1 LTALAKHGASFQQF
15 NRDKR
20 VIRNLQS
27 MAIIGAFFLTVPVAA
42 QNSSNEIEGANKG
55 MSWEAGRNPAW
66 ELAQAQ
72 RLVTMLAALKP
83 QRAGVVDAYVI
94 VIGLDADPVFGREAV
109 ETAKVLAR
117 RYDAVGRTILLSAGS
132 PTLPNGSPAHLSA
145 ALAAVAGK
153 MNLKEDALILYTTS
167 HGAPGI
173 GLAYRDGTSG
183 YGMIAPQR
191 LAGLLTDLRVERRL
205 VMVSACYSGQFV
217 TALATPAS
225 AIVTAADDDRTSF
238 GCAPGND
245 WTFFGDALINNELRK
260 AQPLEAATTAAIA
273 LINGW
278 EVSRG
283 LTSSK
288 PRVFIG
294 EEAKRWLALLEKRMP
309 VGTTAKVGRPSAEE
323 TKAEGGQ

>member
-1 LTALAKHGASFQQF
+1 LKRSLHFLAWVGASLCTSLCVGAALA
-15 NRDKR
+15 
-20 VIRNLQS
+20 QS
-27 MAIIGAFFLTVPVAA
+27 PGGD
-42 QNSSNEIEGANKG
+42 IEGANKG
-55 MSWEAGRNPAW
+55 VSWEAGRSPAW
-66 ELAQAQ
+66 DLAQSQ
-72 RLVTMLAALKP
+72 KLVSALAALKP

-94 VIGLDADPVFGREAV
+94 VIGLDADPVFGRESA

-132 PTLPNGSPAHLSA
+132 ATAPNGSPPHLSA
-145 ALAAVAGK
+145 ALAAVAAK

-183 YGMIAPQR
+183 YGMIAPGR
-191 LAGLLTDLRVERRL
+191 LAELLADLKIERRL

-245 WTFFGDALINNELRK
+245 WTFFGDALINHELRK
-260 AQPLEAATTAAIA
+260 AQPLEAAANAAIT
-273 LINGW
+273 LISGW
-278 EVSRG
+278 ELSKG

-288 PRVFIG
+288 PRLFIG
-294 EEAKRWLALLEKRMP
+294 EEAKAWLALLEKRMP
-309 VGTTAKVGRPSAEE
+309 AGTTAKVGRPSIEE
-323 TKAEGGQ
+323 PKTSEGNGR